1 MTSKRQILQSNS
13 FGSLPSFH
21 MLSLVTLHCARGQNL
36 LLQTGSL
43 PSNKPTGVSRG
54 RLKGPHIWRGLRKRL
69 VVASVFPANCP
80 MSSNIMGQPGVFLSE
95 LSHVVVGSDGVEK
108 SCK

>member
-1 MTSKRQILQSNS
+1 MAGDKIW
-13 FGSLPSFH
+13 
-21 MLSLVTLHCARGQNL
+21 

-54 RLKGPHIWRGLRKRL
+54 RLKGPHIWRGLKRRL

-80 MSSNIMGQPGVFLSE
+80 MSSNIMGQPSVFLSE
-95 LSHVVVGSDGVEK
+95 LSHVGSDGVEK